1 MPSFVS
7 VGTRLLLAFPLI
19 ATRSTGA
26 LSLSTKINNA
36 QPLRRF
42 YVLRHGQ
49 TDSNAAGILQGSSDV
64 SRLTSKGR
72 EQASTIG
79 SVALP
84 TITSSCKQI
93 DTIYTSPLTRARET
107 LDLLRQSA
115 PSNTLLP
122 SKGSEIVLRNL
133 REIDFYSWENR
144 RKEDIIAKYPQE
156 YAAWTVGDPDGLVV
170 DGCHRPLWEVWERA
184 GEVWREIRSSSS
196 SPTTSTRL
204 AASSTDVTDTRRSS
218 SGLEIEY
225 YGNGDGDCD
234 GNDETTATL
243 LVCHG
248 TLGQALLGSAFG
260 LDATI
265 FRRVDFPNC
274 GMAEIVWH
282 EEDEFASVWR
292 WHYPT
297 PTEYGCLRKQ
307 LAAGDMISAEM

>member
-7 VGTRLLLAFPLI
+7 VVTRLLLALPLI
-19 ATRSTGA
+19 ACRSTGA

-36 QPLRRF
+36 QPPRRF

-72 EQASTIG
+72 EQASIIG

-84 TITSSCKQI
+84 SITSSCNQI

-107 LDLLRQSA
+107 LDILRESA

-196 SPTTSTRL
+196 SSPTTSMAS
-204 AASSTDVTDTRRSS
+204 AALSTDVTDTNRII
-218 SGLEIEY
+218 SGLETEDGGK
-225 YGNGDGDCD
+225 GNGD

-282 EEDEFASVWR
+282 EEDEVASVWR

-297 PTEYGCLRKQ
+297 PTEYGCLRQQ
-307 LAAGDMISAEM
+307 LAAEDMTSVEL